1 MDNRAIEAT
10 ALSVRTLSM
19 DAVEKANSGHPGLPM
34 GVAELGALL
43 YGEILNHNPENPDWP
58 NRDRF
63 VLSAGH
69 GSMFLYSLLHLS
81 GYDLPLEEL
90 KKFRQVGSKTPG
102 HPEYGHTVGV
112 ETTTGPLGQGVA
124 NGVGM
129 AIAERMMAA
138 RFNTKDHTIV
148 DNYTYVLA
156 GDGCLMEGISS
167 EASSLAGHLGLG
179 KLIMFYDSNKI
190 SIEGSTELAFTENV
204 ADRYRAYGWH
214 VQEGDAYDVDGIRK
228 MVDAAKKETSKPSII
243 ILKSIIGRGSPNKAG
258 THGVHGAA
266 LGEDECKAAKREL
279 GVDENSQFYIDPAAT
294 AYFAEYR
301 KELSDRYRAWKNEF
315 DAWSKANPGLFAQWQ
330 ETVTSGDLSDLLED
344 ASLPEYE
351 PGSKTATRKA
361 SGAALQALAKLLPN
375 LVGGSADLA
384 PSNNTALP
392 DYGDFSTD
400 HPQGRT
406 LHFGVRELAM
416 GAISNGIALYGGL
429 RPFCATFLVFTDYM
443 RPAMRLSA
451 LMNIPVIYILTHDSI
466 YLGEDGPTHQPV
478 EHLAALRA
486 IPNMRVLRPADG
498 EETNEAWLMA
508 LEHHGPTSLALTR
521 QGLPTL
527 EKADK
532 NWRKNVRRGGYVVL
546 DTEGEPEVVIV
557 ATGSEV
563 SMAVEAAK
571 QSKKKVRVVSIISR
585 ELFLSQDEEFQ
596 NNLVPRNAKVVVAEA
611 GICQGWELFGG
622 READHHCL
630 HGFGASGPG
639 NAVAEAMGLTV
650 ENLAKKIDG

>member
-1 MDNRAIEAT
+1 
-10 ALSVRTLSM
+10 M
-19 DAVEKANSGHPGLPM
+19 DAVQKANSGHPGLPM

-43 YGEILNHNPENPDWP
+43 YGEILNHNPETPDWP
-58 NRDRF
+58 GRDRF

-90 KKFRQVGSKTPG
+90 KSFRQVGSKTPG
-102 HPEYGHTVGV
+102 HPEYGHTVGI

-138 RFNTKDHTIV
+138 RFNTREHTVV

-204 ADRYRAYGWH
+204 ADRYRAYGWQ

-228 MVDAAKKETSKPSII
+228 MVEAAKRESGKPSLI
-243 ILKSIIGRGSPNKAG
+243 ILESLIGKGSPNKAG

-266 LGEDECKAAKREL
+266 LGEEECKAAKREL

-294 AYFAEYR
+294 AYFTEYN

-330 ETVTSGDLSDLLED
+330 ETVNGDLTDLLKD
-344 ASLPEYE
+344 ASLPEYQV
-351 PGSKTATRKA
+351 GDKVATRKA

-392 DYGDFSTD
+392 EYGDFSAD
-400 HPQGRT
+400 NPGGRT
-406 LHFGVRELAM
+406 LHFGVREFAM

-429 RPFCATFLVFTDYM
+429 RPFCATFLVFSDYA

-451 LMNIPVIYILTHDSI
+451 LMSVPVVYILTHDSI
-466 YLGEDGPTHQPV
+466 YLGEDGPTHQPI

-498 EETNEAWLMA
+498 DETNEAWLMA
-508 LEHHGPTSLALTR
+508 LEHQGPTALALTR

-532 NWRKNVRRGGYVVL
+532 NWKKNVRKGGYVVL
-546 DTEGEPEVVIV
+546 ESDGDPEVVIV

-585 ELFLSQDEEFQ
+585 ELFLSQDDAFQ
-596 NNLVPRNAKVVVAEA
+596 ESLVPKGAPVVVAEA
-611 GICQGWELFGG
+611 GICMGWEVFGG

-630 HGFGASGPG
+630 HGFGHSGPG
-639 NAVAEAMGLTV
+639 NAVAETMGLTV
-650 ENLAKKIDG
+650 ENLVKKIGG